1 MRKCHVETTVSAIF
15 PLAGGPKWREK
26 GEARRA
32 SGWFRHNRK
41 CSCTFLIGW
50 KESSPSEW
58 LRTQSTGNVCLAW
71 PLWLI
76 HSNFSTSAFVGI
88 VENLFKELDFKEGI
102 QICIWKPNKT
112 WMILER
118 LPKPGSDVL
127 RARGAI
133 VGKLRILTN
142 TFHRI

>member
-1 MRKCHVETTVSAIF
+1 MRKCHVDIINSAMF
-15 PLAGGPKWREK
+15 PLAGGTKWREN

-32 SGWFRHNRK
+32 SGWFRHIRK

-50 KESSPSEW
+50 KESGRYEW
-58 LRTQSTGNVCLAW
+58 LHTQSMGNVCLGYCGWFTQTFQRTFA
-71 PLWLI
+71 
-76 HSNFSTSAFVGI
+76 GI
-88 VENLFKELDFKEGI
+88 VDNLFKELDFKEGI
-102 QICIWKPNKT
+102 KICIWKPNKA